1 MAVLVDNLENNV
13 IENVKASDHVTIIT
27 GYFSPD
33 IIEKIAQLGIP
44 LTYYYGMYGID
55 KISKPVYD
63 KLVAI
68 SNQYP
73 CLQLKFVNTQR
84 VHTKCYLFY
93 KNNKIFNSLV
103 GSANCSLNGLCSSSN
118 AEMLVELNVDE
129 LKSDEYLLNLDNM

>member
-1 MAVLVDNLENNV
+1 MDWEEHMAVLVDNLENNV

-93 KNNKIFNSLV
+93 KNIFFFYMYISLEKEV
-103 GSANCSLNGLCSSSN
+103 WLIT
-118 AEMLVELNVDE
+118 
-129 LKSDEYLLNLDNM
+129 LKQVYVFAIINYQKLRIYQTYL